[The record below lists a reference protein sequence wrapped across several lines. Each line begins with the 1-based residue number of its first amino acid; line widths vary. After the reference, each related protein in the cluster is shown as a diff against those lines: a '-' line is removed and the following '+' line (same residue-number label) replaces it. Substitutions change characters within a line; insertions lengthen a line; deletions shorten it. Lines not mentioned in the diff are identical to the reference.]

1 MKYAIQILTKYDD
14 GTGYRECQTIEP
26 NNFDVEQMKSF
37 REGILLGLSIGG
49 EANNYKVNIIL
60 VEGDSK

>member
-1 MKYAIQILTKYDD
+1 MQNAIQILTKYDD
-14 GTGYRECQTIEP
+14 GTGYRECQTIKL
-26 NNFDVEQMKSF
+26 NFDVEQMK
-37 REGILLGLSIGG
+37 ILKDGVELGLGIGG

>member
-14 GTGYRECQTIEP
+14 GDGYRECQTIKL
-26 NNFDVEQMKSF
+26 NFDVEQMK
-37 REGILLGLSIGG
+37 ILKDGVELGLSIGG
-49 EANNYKVNIIL
+49 ETDNYKVNIIL